1 MQLTLPS
8 IVFLAGTLAYL
19 AVRVLF
25 TRKLAAREKTV
36 RKNTRTDTL
45 LVALVGCGQ
54 IGIPILAM
62 ATPLLAFAN

>member
-8 IVFLAGTLAYL
+8 IVFLVGTLAYL
-19 AVRVLF
+19 AVRVFF
-25 TRKLAAREKTV
+25 TRKLAAREKSV
-36 RKNTRTDTL
+36 RKTTRTDTL

-54 IGIPILAM
+54 IVIPILGM